1 MYNSSLQQFLELFDF
16 GIDKSPKAQL
26 VKDRVGNII
35 AWMTRRVY
43 RYINRG
49 LFERDKVTF
58 KLQMALKIMIKAG
71 QLTGADVGIFLK
83 AGAGVDDR
91 NRRINWMDQKTWL
104 NVVALSKHKFGNDH
118 QAFFKDFPDKLVRND
133 QQWRAFLAAPEPEN

>member
-1 MYNSSLQQFLELFDF
+1 MSLVNWMYNSSLQQFLELFDF

-91 NRRINWMDQKTWL
+91 NRRINRPTYR
-104 NVVALSKHKFGNDH
+104 
-118 QAFFKDFPDKLVRND
+118 QADI
-133 QQWRAFLAAPEPEN
+133 

>member
-1 MYNSSLQQFLELFDF
+1 
-16 GIDKSPKAQL
+16 L